1 MVIIKK
7 RYSTSETEAHI
18 EVYADSL
25 SELTSDILGSIT
37 IAPGSVAYDSNGD
50 VAIYTS
56 NETWNT
62 VQ

>member
-1 MVIIKK
+1 MVVIKK
-7 RYSTSETEAHI
+7 RYSVNVGEARI

-25 SELTSDILGSIT
+25 LELTSDLLGETRIE
-37 IAPGSVAYDSNGD
+37 PGSVAYDSNGD

>member
-1 MVIIKK
+1 MVVIKK
-7 RYSTSETEAHI
+7 RYSVNVGEARI
-18 EVYADSL
+18 EVYVDSL
-25 SELTSDILGSIT
+25 LELTSDLLGETKIE
-37 IAPGSVAYDSNGD
+37 PGSVAYDSNGN